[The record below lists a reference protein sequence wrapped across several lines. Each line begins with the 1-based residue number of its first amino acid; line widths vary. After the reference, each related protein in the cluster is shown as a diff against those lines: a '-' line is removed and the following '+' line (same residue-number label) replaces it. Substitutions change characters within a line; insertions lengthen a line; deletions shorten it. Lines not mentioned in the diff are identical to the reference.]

1 MQDIKIDDHFIDVNK
16 MVELGSEVVAVVAK
30 PTGTDSDELTRQIIE
45 NAKRLA
51 TLRASLCQNG
61 LILKSEN

>member
-1 MQDIKIDDHFIDVNK
+1 

-61 LILKSEN
+61 LILKFEN

>member
-1 MQDIKIDDHFIDVNK
+1 MGVHELTVVEKIWKFIV
-16 MVELGSEVVAVVAK
+16 EVVAVVAK
-30 PTGTDSDELTRQIIE
+30 LTGADSDELTRQIIE